1 MNANNPALPRH
12 IRTMSVEGVLGV
24 GKTSLCRIL
33 SKRMDAQLI
42 CEEGEENPFL
52 PKFYKNRKTYAFQTQ
67 LWFLLS
73 RYRQLTETFL
83 QLDLFHDVSI
93 FDYMF
98 AKDRIFA
105 TVNLD
110 ENELSLYN
118 HIVAILEERIPSPDY
133 VVYLQA
139 STDVLLRRIEKRG
152 RPFESNI
159 DWDYLDQLNQAYN
172 HFFFHYTDTPLLII
186 NTNDIDFVQNDADR
200 EELLHEICKA
210 QAGSHFYQPL
220 DSNAKN
226 VLKNRIK
233 PGKDP
238 MP

>member
-1 MNANNPALPRH
+1 
-12 IRTMSVEGVLGV
+12 MSVEGVLGA
-24 GKTSLCRIL
+24 GKTALCTIL
-33 SKRMDAQLI
+33 SQRIDARLV

-52 PKFYKNRKTYAFQTQ
+52 PRFYKNRKSYAFQTQ

-73 RYRQLTETFL
+73 RYRQLTETFG

-110 ENELSLYN
+110 ENELALYN
-118 HIVAILEERIPSPDY
+118 HLVSILEERIPSPDY

-139 STDVLLRRIEKRG
+139 STDVLIKRIEKRG

-159 DWDYLDQLNQAYN
+159 ETDYLDQLNQAYN
-172 HFFFHYTDTPLLII
+172 HFFFHYTDSPLLII
-186 NTNDIDFVQNDADR
+186 NTNAIDFVENEADR
-200 EELLHEICKA
+200 EELLAEICKA
-210 QAGSHFYQPL
+210 PAGSNYFQPA
-220 DSNAKN
+220 DSKTKNILSERKNA
-226 VLKNRIK
+226 RE
-233 PGKDP
+233 
-238 MP
+238 